1 MVFLFY
7 TILMSSENNKIIVP
21 NICYIWDINKRVMTE
36 SVQTRIENNIKSMQ
50 RGSILFPSNFDDM
63 GNVEV
68 VKKSL
73 LRLENKKFLVRLA
86 HGIYLYPKQD
96 KLLGVLYP
104 TIEEIAV
111 AIAERDKARIIPTGT
126 TALNKLGLSTQI
138 PMNIVF
144 LTDGAPRSIV
154 VGKRTIKFKRTSP
167 KNLAVKGEI
176 TSLIIQALKEI
187 GKDNVTAEQLE
198 RIKIHLENE
207 KQEIIEHDSKLA
219 PVWISK
225 IMKNN

>member
-1 MVFLFY
+1 
-7 TILMSSENNKIIVP
+7 
-21 NICYIWDINKRVMTE
+21 MTK
-36 SVQTRIENNIKSMQ
+36 SVQTRIENEIKSMK
-50 RGSILFPSNFDDM
+50 RGSILFPSNFDDI

-111 AIAERDKARIIPTGT
+111 AIAERDKARIILTGT

-187 GKDNVTAEQLE
+187 GKENVTTEQLE
-198 RIKIHLENE
+198 KIKIHLEKE
-207 KQEIIEHDSKLA
+207 KQKIIEHNAKLA

>member
-1 MVFLFY
+1 
-7 TILMSSENNKIIVP
+7 
-21 NICYIWDINKRVMTE
+21 MTK
-36 SVQTRIENNIKSMQ
+36 SIQSRIENKIKSMK
-50 RGSILFPSNFDDM
+50 RGSILFPSNFDDK

-73 LRLENKKFLVRLA
+73 SRLENKKFLVRLA

-96 KLLGVLYP
+96 KLLGILYP

-154 VGKRTIKFKRTSP
+154 VGKRTIKLKRTSP

-187 GKDNVTAEQLE
+187 GKDNITAEQLE
-198 RIKIHLENE
+198 KIKIHLEKE
-207 KQEIIEHDSKLA
+207 KQEIIAHDAKLA
-219 PVWISK
+219 PAWISK
-225 IMKNN
+225 IMKSNSI

>member
-1 MVFLFY
+1 
-7 TILMSSENNKIIVP
+7 
-21 NICYIWDINKRVMTE
+21 MTK
-36 SVQTRIENNIKSMQ
+36 SIQSRIENKIKSMK
-50 RGSILFPSNFDDM
+50 RGSILFPSNFDDK

-96 KLLGVLYP
+96 KLLGILYP

-126 TALNKLGLSTQI
+126 AALNKLGLSTQI

-154 VGKRTIKFKRTSP
+154 VGKRTVKFKRTSP

-187 GKDNVTAEQLE
+187 GKDNITAEQLE
-198 RIKIHLENE
+198 KIKIHLEKE
-207 KQEIIEHDSKLA
+207 KQEIIAHDAKLA
-219 PVWISK
+219 PAWISK
-225 IMKNN
+225 IMKSNSI

>member
-1 MVFLFY
+1 
-7 TILMSSENNKIIVP
+7 
-21 NICYIWDINKRVMTE
+21 MTK
-36 SVQTRIENNIKSMQ
+36 SVQTRIENKIKSMK
-50 RGSILFPSNFDDM
+50 RGRILFPSNFDDI

-104 TIEEIAV
+104 TIEEIAL

-154 VGKRTIKFKRTSP
+154 VGKRTIKLKRTSP

-187 GKDNVTAEQLE
+187 GKDNVTAVQLE
-198 RIKIHLENE
+198 KIKIHLEKE
-207 KQEIIEHDSKLA
+207 KQEIIEHDAKLA

>member
-1 MVFLFY
+1 M
-7 TILMSSENNKIIVP
+7 I
-21 NICYIWDINKRVMTE
+21 E
-36 SVQTRIENNIKSMQ
+36 SVQARIENEIKSMKK
-50 RGSILFPSNFDDM
+50 GSILFPSNFDDI

-96 KLLGVLYP
+96 KHLGVLYP

-111 AIAERDKARIIPTGT
+111 AIAKRDKARIIPTGT
-126 TALNKLGLSTQI
+126 TAFNKLGLSTQI

-154 VGKRTIKFKRTSP
+154 VGKRTVKFKRTSP

-176 TSLIIQALKEI
+176 TSLIIHALKGI
-187 GKDNVTAEQLE
+187 GKDNVTAAQLE
-198 RIKIHLENE
+198 KIKIYLEKE
-207 KQEIIEHDSKLA
+207 KQEIIEHDAKLA
-219 PVWISK
+219 PIWISK

>member
-1 MVFLFY
+1 
-7 TILMSSENNKIIVP
+7 
-21 NICYIWDINKRVMTE
+21 MTE
-36 SVQTRIENNIKSMQ
+36 SFQSRIENKIKSMK
-50 RGSILFPSNFDDM
+50 RGSILFPAYFDEI

-73 LRLENKKFLVRLA
+73 LRLEHKKFLVRLA

-104 TIEEIAV
+104 TIEEIAL
-111 AIAERDKARIIPTGT
+111 AIVHRDKARIIPTGT

-138 PMNIVF
+138 PMNMVF
-144 LTDGAPRSIV
+144 LTDGAPRTIV

-167 KNLAVKGEI
+167 KNLAVRGEI

-187 GKDNVTAEQLE
+187 GKDNITTEQLDI
-198 RIKIHLENE
+198 IKTHLKKE
-207 KQEIIEHDSKLA
+207 KKEIIEHDAKLA

-225 IMKNN
+225 IMNNNLI

>member
-1 MVFLFY
+1 
-7 TILMSSENNKIIVP
+7 
-21 NICYIWDINKRVMTE
+21 MTK
-36 SVQTRIENNIKSMQ
+36 SVQTRIENEIKSIK
-50 RGSILFPSNFDDM
+50 RGSILFPSNFDDI

-111 AIAERDKARIIPTGT
+111 SIAERDKARIIPTGT

-138 PMNIVF
+138 SMKIVF
-144 LTDGAPRSIV
+144 LTDGAPRSIL
-154 VGKRTIKFKRTSP
+154 VGKRTIKLKRTSP
-167 KNLAVKGEI
+167 KNLAVKGKI

-198 RIKIHLENE
+198 KIKIHLEKE
-207 KQEIIEHDSKLA
+207 KQEIIEHDAKLA

>member
-1 MVFLFY
+1 
-7 TILMSSENNKIIVP
+7 
-21 NICYIWDINKRVMTE
+21 MTK
-36 SVQTRIENNIKSMQ
+36 SVKTRIENKIKSIK
-50 RGSILFPSNFDDM
+50 RGSILFPSNFDDI

-96 KLLGVLYP
+96 KLLGILYP
-104 TIEEIAV
+104 TIEEIAL

-144 LTDGAPRSIV
+144 LTDGAPRSIL
-154 VGKRTIKFKRTSP
+154 VGKRIIKLKRTSP

-187 GKDNVTAEQLE
+187 GKDNVTAGQLE
-198 RIKIHLENE
+198 KIKIHLEKE
-207 KQEIIEHDSKLA
+207 KQEIIEHDAKLA

>member
-1 MVFLFY
+1 
-7 TILMSSENNKIIVP
+7 
-21 NICYIWDINKRVMTE
+21 MTK
-36 SVQTRIENNIKSMQ
+36 SVQTRIENEIKSMK
-50 RGSILFPSNFDDM
+50 RGSILFPSNFDDI

-73 LRLENKKFLVRLA
+73 LRLENKKFLIRLA

-104 TIEEIAV
+104 TIEEIAL
-111 AIAERDKARIIPTGT
+111 AIAERDRARIIPTGT

-198 RIKIHLENE
+198 KIKIHLEKE
-207 KQEIIEHDSKLA
+207 KQEIIVHDAKLA

>member
-1 MVFLFY
+1 
-7 TILMSSENNKIIVP
+7 
-21 NICYIWDINKRVMTE
+21 MTK
-36 SVQTRIENNIKSMQ
+36 SIQTRIENKIKSMK
-50 RGSILFPSNFDDM
+50 RGSVLFPSNFDDI

-104 TIEEIAV
+104 TIEEIAI

-126 TALNKLGLSTQI
+126 TALNKLALSTQI

-144 LTDGAPRSIV
+144 LTDGAPRSIL
-154 VGKRTIKFKRTSP
+154 VGKKIIKLKRTSP

-187 GKDNVTAEQLE
+187 GKDNVTAGQLE
-198 RIKIHLENE
+198 KIKIHLEKE
-207 KQEIIEHDSKLA
+207 KQEIIAHDTKLA

>member
-1 MVFLFY
+1 
-7 TILMSSENNKIIVP
+7 
-21 NICYIWDINKRVMTE
+21 MTK
-36 SVQTRIENNIKSMQ
+36 SVQTRIENEIKSMK
-50 RGSILFPSNFDDM
+50 RGSILFPSNFDDI

-104 TIEEIAV
+104 TIEEIAL

-126 TALNKLGLSTQI
+126 TALDKLGLSTQI

-144 LTDGAPRSIV
+144 LTDGAPRSVV
-154 VGKRTIKFKRTSP
+154 VGKRTVKFKRTSP

-176 TSLIIQALKEI
+176 TSLIIQALKGI
-187 GKDNVTAEQLE
+187 GKDNLTAAQLE
-198 RIKIHLENE
+198 KIKIHLKKE
-207 KQEIIEHDSKLA
+207 KHEIIEHDAKLA

>member
-1 MVFLFY
+1 
-7 TILMSSENNKIIVP
+7 
-21 NICYIWDINKRVMTE
+21 MTK
-36 SVQTRIENNIKSMQ
+36 SVQTRIENEIKSMK
-50 RGSILFPSNFDDM
+50 RGRILFPSNFDDI

-111 AIAERDKARIIPTGT
+111 AIAERDKARIIPTGA
-126 TALNKLGLSTQI
+126 TALNKLGFSTQI

-154 VGKRTIKFKRTSP
+154 VGKRTVKFKRTSP

-198 RIKIHLENE
+198 KIKRHLEKE
-207 KQEIIEHDSKLA
+207 KQEIIEHDAKLA

>member
-1 MVFLFY
+1 
-7 TILMSSENNKIIVP
+7 
-21 NICYIWDINKRVMTE
+21 MTK
-36 SVQTRIENNIKSMQ
+36 SVQTRIENEIKSMK

-86 HGIYLYPKQD
+86 HGIYLHPKQD
-96 KLLGVLYP
+96 KLLGILYP
-104 TIEEIAV
+104 TIEEIAI
-111 AIAERDKARIIPTGT
+111 AIAERDKARIIPTGI

-187 GKDNVTAEQLE
+187 GKDSVTAEQLE
-198 RIKIHLENE
+198 KIKIHLKKER
-207 KQEIIEHDSKLA
+207 QEIIEHDAKLA

>member
-1 MVFLFY
+1 
-7 TILMSSENNKIIVP
+7 
-21 NICYIWDINKRVMTE
+21 MTK
-36 SVQTRIENNIKSMQ
+36 SIQTRIENKIKSMK
-50 RGSILFPSNFDDM
+50 RGSVLFPSNFDDI

-104 TIEEIAV
+104 TIEEIAI

-144 LTDGAPRSIV
+144 LTDGAPRSIL
-154 VGKRTIKFKRTSP
+154 VGKRIIKLKRTSP

-198 RIKIHLENE
+198 KIKIHLEKE
-207 KQEIIEHDSKLA
+207 KQEIIANDAKLA

>member
-1 MVFLFY
+1 
-7 TILMSSENNKIIVP
+7 
-21 NICYIWDINKRVMTE
+21 MTK
-36 SVQTRIENNIKSMQ
+36 SVQTRIENEIKSMK
-50 RGSILFPSNFDDM
+50 RGSILFPSNFDDI

-154 VGKRTIKFKRTSP
+154 VGKRTVKFKRTSP

-198 RIKIHLENE
+198 KIKRHLEKE
-207 KQEIIEHDSKLA
+207 KQEIIEHDAKLA

>member
-1 MVFLFY
+1 
-7 TILMSSENNKIIVP
+7 
-21 NICYIWDINKRVMTE
+21 MTE
-36 SVQTRIENNIKSMQ
+36 SVQTRIENEIKSMK
-50 RGSILFPSNFDDM
+50 RGSVLFPSNFDEI
-63 GNVEV
+63 GNVEA

-104 TIEEIAV
+104 TIEEIAM

-167 KNLAVKGEI
+167 KNLAIKGEI

-187 GKDNVTAEQLE
+187 GKDNVTSEQLE
-198 RIKIHLENE
+198 IITKHLKNV

>member
-1 MVFLFY
+1 
-7 TILMSSENNKIIVP
+7 
-21 NICYIWDINKRVMTE
+21 MTK
-36 SVQTRIENNIKSMQ
+36 SIQTRIENKIKSMK
-50 RGSILFPSNFDDM
+50 RGSVLFPSNFDDI

-104 TIEEIAV
+104 TIEEIAI

-144 LTDGAPRSIV
+144 LTDGAPRSIL
-154 VGKRTIKFKRTSP
+154 VGKRIIKLKRTSP

-187 GKDNVTAEQLE
+187 GKDNITAGQLE
-198 RIKIHLENE
+198 KIKIHLEKE
-207 KQEIIEHDSKLA
+207 KQEIIANDAKLA

>member
-1 MVFLFY
+1 
-7 TILMSSENNKIIVP
+7 
-21 NICYIWDINKRVMTE
+21 MTQ
-36 SVQTRIENNIKSMQ
+36 SVQARIENKIKSMK
-50 RGSILFPSNFDDM
+50 RGSILFPSNFDAI

-73 LRLENKKFLVRLA
+73 LRLTNKEFLIRLA

-104 TIEEIAV
+104 SIEEIAN
-111 AIAERDKARIIPTGT
+111 AIADRDKARIIPTGI

-144 LTDGAPRSIV
+144 LTDGASRSVV
-154 VGKRTIKFKRTSP
+154 VGKRTIKFKRTTP
-167 KNLAVKGEI
+167 KNLLVKGKL
-176 TSLIIQALKEI
+176 TGLIIQALKEI
-187 GKDNVTAEQLE
+187 GKDNATDEQLE
-198 RIKIHLENE
+198 KIQNHLKLEE
-207 KQEIIEHDSKLA
+207 KEIIEHDAKLA

-225 IMKNN
+225 IIRNRKQ

>member
-1 MVFLFY
+1 M
-7 TILMSSENNKIIVP
+7 N
-21 NICYIWDINKRVMTE
+21 E
-36 SVQTRIENNIKSMQ
+36 SVQHRIENKIKSMR
-50 RGSILFPSNFDDM
+50 RGSILFPSNFDDI

-104 TIEEIAV
+104 TIEEIAA
-111 AIAERDKARIIPTGT
+111 AIAKRDKARIIPTGT
-126 TALNKLGLSTQI
+126 TALNKLGLSKQV
-138 PMNIVF
+138 PMNIIF

-167 KNLAVKGEI
+167 KNLALKGEI

-187 GKDNVTAEQLE
+187 GKDNVTVEQLE
-198 RIKIHLENE
+198 KIKTHLEKV
-207 KQEIIEHDSKLA
+207 KQEIIEHDAKLA

>member
-1 MVFLFY
+1 
-7 TILMSSENNKIIVP
+7 
-21 NICYIWDINKRVMTE
+21 MTK
-36 SVQTRIENNIKSMQ
+36 SIQTRIENKIKSMK
-50 RGSILFPSNFDDM
+50 RGSVLFPSNFDDI

-104 TIEEIAV
+104 TIEEIAI

-144 LTDGAPRSIV
+144 LTDGAPRSIL
-154 VGKRTIKFKRTSP
+154 VGKRIIKLKRTSP

-187 GKDNVTAEQLE
+187 GKDNVTAGQLE
-198 RIKIHLENE
+198 KIKIHLEKE
-207 KQEIIEHDSKLA
+207 KQEIIEHDAKLA

>member
-1 MVFLFY
+1 
-7 TILMSSENNKIIVP
+7 
-21 NICYIWDINKRVMTE
+21 MTK
-36 SVQTRIENNIKSMQ
+36 SIQTRIENKIKSMK
-50 RGSILFPSNFDDM
+50 RGSVLFPSNFDDI

-104 TIEEIAV
+104 TIEEIAI

-126 TALNKLGLSTQI
+126 TALNKLALSTQI

-144 LTDGAPRSIV
+144 LTDGAPRSIL
-154 VGKRTIKFKRTSP
+154 VGKRIIKLKRTSP

-187 GKDNVTAEQLE
+187 GKNNVTAGQLE
-198 RIKIHLENE
+198 KIKIHLEKE
-207 KQEIIEHDSKLA
+207 KQEIIAHDTKLA

>member
-1 MVFLFY
+1 
-7 TILMSSENNKIIVP
+7 
-21 NICYIWDINKRVMTE
+21 MTK
-36 SVQTRIENNIKSMQ
+36 SVQARIEDEIKSMK
-50 RGSILFPSNFDDM
+50 RGSILFPSSFDDM

-96 KLLGVLYP
+96 KLLGILYP
-104 TIEEIAV
+104 TIEEIAI
-111 AIAERDKARIIPTGT
+111 AIAERDKARIIPTGI

-144 LTDGAPRSIV
+144 LTDAAPRSIV
-154 VGKRTIKFKRTSP
+154 VGKRIIKFKRTSP
-167 KNLAVKGEI
+167 KNLALKGEI

-187 GKDNVTAEQLE
+187 GKDNVTTEQLGK
-198 RIKIHLENE
+198 IKTHLKKQ
-207 KQEIIEHDSKLA
+207 KQEIIEHDAKLA

-225 IMKNN
+225 IMRNN